1 MVLLLADS
9 QLSPSLSWGST
20 RYLVWSL
27 SASEYF
33 CSSSDLESSSC
44 QKLVAYLFDMVLIQN
59 FPLWSDFLHH
69 WQSLCQSDQHV
80 VANNSFC
87 GTCYIFSRGRTL
99 MYIVLW
105 DFHSLGT
112 GTFCVVSDFFLWFLT
127 ILKSVSTAPLVYVI
141 FSSVVYISAARIIP
155 MSLSSVNALICF
167 LTSQLFIP
175 VTNMQKISSLFNTH

>member
-27 SASEYF
+27 SASEYC

-44 QKLVAYLFDMVLIQN
+44 QKVVAYLFDMVLSKN
-59 FPLWSDFLHH
+59 FPLWSDFLHY
-69 WQSLCQSDQHV
+69 WQSLCQSQHV

-87 GTCYIFSRGRTL
+87 GTCYIFSRGMTL

-112 GTFCVVSDFFLWFLT
+112 GTFCVVSDFFLWFLA
-127 ILKSVSTAPLVYVI
+127 ILKSVSTAPLVYVLQLSGVY
-141 FSSVVYISAARIIP
+141 FCSSDFTNV
-155 MSLSSVNALICF
+155 LIKC
-167 LTSQLFIP
+167 
-175 VTNMQKISSLFNTH
+175 

>member
-27 SASEYF
+27 SASEYC

-44 QKLVAYLFDMVLIQN
+44 QKVVVYLFDMVPSQN
-59 FPLWSDFLHH
+59 FPLWSL
-69 WQSLCQSDQHV
+69 HV

-112 GTFCVVSDFFLWFLT
+112 GTFCVVSDFFLWFLA

-155 MSLSSVNALICF
+155 MSLSSVNALIHF
-167 LTSQLFIP
+167 LTSQLFILS
-175 VTNMQKISSLFNTH
+175 VTNI

>member
-1 MVLLLADS
+1 MITICFWILLLIIWFGVFILSETCGVSLWHGS
-9 QLSPSLSWGST
+9 QSKFSLVIWFPPSLT
-20 RYLVWSL
+20 
-27 SASEYF
+27 
-33 CSSSDLESSSC
+33 
-44 QKLVAYLFDMVLIQN
+44 KPN
-59 FPLWSDFLHH
+59 
-69 WQSLCQSDQHV
+69 CQSQHV

-112 GTFCVVSDFFLWFLT
+112 GTFCVVSDFFLWFLA

-155 MSLSSVNALICF
+155 MSLSSVNALIRF

>member
-27 SASEYF
+27 SASEYC

-44 QKLVAYLFDMVLIQN
+44 QKVVAYLFDMVVSQN
-59 FPLWSDFLHH
+59 FPLWSDFLHY
-69 WQSLCQSDQHV
+69 WQSLCQSQHV

-99 MYIVLW
+99 IYIVLW
-105 DFHSLGT
+105 DFHTLGT
-112 GTFCVVSDFFLWFLT
+112 GTFCVVSDFFFCDSWLYLRVFPQL
-127 ILKSVSTAPLVYVI
+127 LQSMS
-141 FSSVVYISAARIIP
+141 FSSMVYISAARIIP
-155 MSLSSVNALICF
+155 MSLSSVNALIHF
-167 LTSQLFIP
+167 LTSQLFILS
-175 VTNMQKISSLFNTH
+175 VTNT